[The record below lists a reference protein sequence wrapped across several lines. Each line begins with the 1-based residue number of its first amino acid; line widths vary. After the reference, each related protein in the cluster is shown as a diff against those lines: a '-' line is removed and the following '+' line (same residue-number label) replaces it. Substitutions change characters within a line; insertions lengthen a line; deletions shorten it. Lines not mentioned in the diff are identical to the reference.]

1 MAIEDETLPPPP
13 PNNNPPPN
21 RESGLSPSSPYYV
34 HPADNPTIVIFTP
47 LLISD
52 NYCIWER
59 GIKKALSDKAKL
71 GYIDG
76 SIVKPTDPIDLSHW
90 TRVDDLVGSWVSNSI
105 DPEIRGSVQSFPSAR
120 DQWLEIK
127 NRFSH
132 TNAPK
137 IFALKQ
143 SISSLKQENLNVAM
157 YFTRLKSL
165 WDELDSFRPL
175 VP

>member
-1 MAIEDETLPPPP
+1 MVVEDETLPPPP
-13 PNNNPPPN
+13 LNNNPPN
-21 RESGLSPSSPYYV
+21 RESG
-34 HPADNPTIVIFTP
+34 
-47 LLISD
+47 
-52 NYCIWER
+52 
-59 GIKKALSDKAKL
+59 IKKAPSAKAKL

-90 TRVDDLVGSWVSNSI
+90 TRADDLVGSWVSNSV

-127 NRFSH
+127 NRFSN

-137 IFALKQ
+137 LFALKQ
-143 SISSLKQENLNVAM
+143 SISSLKQKNLNVAM

-165 WDELDSFRPL
+165 WDELDSFSPL
-175 VP
+175 VPCICGEGKDFLDHHNQDRSMEFLQGLHDRFSALRSQ